1 MDKKIEMMKII
12 VSDEF
17 NLLKEKG
24 QSVDDYE
31 MEKLKY
37 SKELKGY
44 VSTKEDPINS
54 IKEYKYNTE
63 GKLVKVKETKWVT
76 VQYVKIKKGSYLI
89 SIV

>member
-24 QSVDDYE
+24 QSVDDYK

-44 VSTKEDPINS
+44 VSTKPDPITS
-54 IKEYKYNTE
+54 IKEYKYNTD
-63 GKLVKVKETKWVT
+63 GKLIKIKETK
-76 VQYVKIKKGSYLI
+76 
-89 SIV
+89 